1 LQGVDRH
8 LLALQKVA
16 MGIVFYFL
24 FFSGVDR
31 HLLALQKVAMG
42 ILPTSDAGQS
52 ADSSR
57 LPPMFQVCQ
66 SF

>member
-1 LQGVDRH
+1 
-8 LLALQKVA
+8 